1 MSIVDLIGRQRRDLV
16 LSIRDYHTCCRES
29 RRQVQN
35 GRMRFGNFMAPFH
48 PVGQNPTLA
57 IERDLKLIAA
67 MDDLGFQ
74 EAWIGEHHSAGFEI
88 IASPE
93 VFIAVAA
100 ERTKHIRLGTGV
112 SSLPYHNPL
121 MLADRMV
128 LLDHLTRGR
137 VMLGCGP
144 GQLTSDAHMLGI
156 PADEQRPRMEQSLE
170 AIMRLLRGE
179 IVTMHTAGF
188 TLKDARLQL
197 KPYSDPCF
205 DVAVAASFSP
215 TGPRGAGKHGIGML
229 SIAATAKQGMDLLAH
244 HWATWEEVA
253 RTTATSPTARNGALS
268 ARCTLPRLANKLSV
282 TSNTASR
289 SSRAISSHILPAGP
303 VQGDT
308 AAEIVANNRESGFAV
323 IGTPEDAVAKIEELV
338 EASNGGF
345 GAFLLFD
352 HDWAPPAAKLKSYE
366 LFAQY
371 VIPHFTGQLD
381 GTGRLGRLGHRQRD
395 RVRRPCVARH
405 RQSDRGPCRGTSGT
419 SCHVDQ

>member
-1 MSIVDLIGRQRRDLV
+1 MGA
-16 LSIRDYHTCCRES
+16 
-29 RRQVQN
+29 
-35 GRMRFGNFMAPFH
+35 MRFGNFMAPFH
-48 PVGQNPTLA
+48 PVGHNPTLA
-57 IERDLKLIAA
+57 IERDLDLIVL
-67 MDDLGFQ
+67 MDRLGFD

-93 VFIAVAA
+93 VVIGVAA
-100 ERTKHIRLGTGV
+100 ERTNHIKLGTGV

-128 LLDHLTRGR
+128 LLDHITRGR
-137 VMLGCGP
+137 AMLGCGP

-156 PADEQRPRMEQSLE
+156 PADEQRPRMEQCLD

-179 IVTMHTAGF
+179 TVTMHTDGF
-188 TLKDARLQL
+188 TLVDARLQL

-215 TGPRGAGKHGIGML
+215 TGPRGAGRHGVGML
-229 SIAATAKQGMDLLAH
+229 SIAATARQGMDLLAQ

-253 RTTATSPTARNGALS
+253 LEHGHVADRSKW
-268 ARCTLPRLANKLSV
+268 RLVGPMHLAETREQAERDV
-282 TSNTASR
+282 EYGIAEFSR
-289 SSRAISSHILPAGP
+289 YFAHLLPAGP

-308 AAEIVANNRESGFAV
+308 PAEIIANNHQSGFAV

-352 HDWAPPAAKLKSYE
+352 HDWAPPAAKLHSYE
-366 LFAQY
+366 LFAEY
-371 VIPHFTGQLD
+371 VMPHFTGQL
-381 GTGRLGRLGHRQRD
+381 
-395 RVRRPCVARH
+395 A
-405 RQSDRGPCRGTSGT
+405 GPAASQDWVIGSGT
-419 SCHVDQ
+419 EFMDRAAHAIGKSIQDHAAEQAAKKG

>member
-1 MSIVDLIGRQRRDLV
+1 
-16 LSIRDYHTCCRES
+16 
-29 RRQVQN
+29 
-35 GRMRFGNFMAPFH
+35 MRFGSFMAPFH

-57 IERDLKLIAA
+57 IERDLDLIVA
-67 MDDLGFQ
+67 MDRLGFD

-100 ERTKHIRLGTGV
+100 ERTKHIKLGTGV

-156 PADEQRPRMEQSLE
+156 PADEQRPRMEQCLD

-179 IVTMHTAGF
+179 TVTMTTDGF
-188 TLKDARLQL
+188 TLQDAVLQL
-197 KPYSDPCF
+197 KPYSDPLF

-215 TGPRGAGKHGIGML
+215 TGPRGAGTHGIGML
-229 SIAATAKQGMDLLAH
+229 SIAATARQGMNMLAH
-244 HWATWEEVA
+244 HWDTWEEVA
-253 RTTATSPTARNGALS
+253 ADNGQVADRSKWRLVGPMHLAETREQAAREVEYGIA
-268 ARCTLPRLANKLSV
+268 PF
-282 TSNTASR
+282 SR
-289 SSRAISSHILPAGP
+289 YFKHILPAGP

-308 AAEIVANNRESGFAV
+308 PAEIVANNRDHGFAV
-323 IGTPEDAVAKIEELV
+323 IGTPQDAIEKIEELI

-352 HDWAPPAAKLKSYE
+352 QDWARPDAKLRSYE
-366 LFAQY
+366 LFAEY
-371 VIPHFTGQLD
+371 VMPHFTGQL
-381 GTGRLGRLGHRQRD
+381 
-395 RVRRPCVARH
+395 A
-405 RQSDRGPCRGTSGT
+405 GPIASHDWIVGSGT
-419 SCHVDQ
+419 QFVDRAAHAIGKAFEDHAAERTAKST